1 MRRRRPFVYDHILPL
16 VFLLLDSM
24 FLAKCDMTLDLL
36 VSDVST
42 SLGCI
47 FHEEGA
53 RSAERHAAERPWRC
67 TPSQP
72 QEILTGR

>member
-1 MRRRRPFVYDHILPL
+1 
-16 VFLLLDSM
+16 M
-24 FLAKCDMTLDLL
+24 FLAKYDMTLGLL

-53 RSAERHAAERPWRC
+53 RSAERHAAERPWHC

-72 QEILTGR
+72 QEILTGRQYAGPYGLVQSGLVRVYLDRE